1 MKRFVAIV
9 VLLGFFLTAFA
20 VGGEEAQQPE
30 KRDSLQSV
38 FLYTEG
44 LKALRIHQDTA
55 RGRELLEL
63 ALQQDSSYAPAYFAL
78 VTNNLSRNA
87 EEALKN
93 AEKAYRQ
100 DTANLWYHRAYG
112 QALLMNE
119 RYTEALP
126 IYRSLNERDPKDL
139 DFYRILAALYEQNQQ
154 PYSAIATLDSAEVR
168 MGRHPYLSKMKRH
181 LLIQT
186 KQTDRALE
194 EAKTMVKDMPYEA
207 EHHVVLAE
215 LYGVNGD
222 DSLARQE
229 YNEAMKIDSTN
240 LETLMSMS
248 DFFNGR
254 RDYRSML
261 WVTRKMFQL
270 EEFPLEQ
277 KVRRFELFTSD
288 IDFYRNN
295 YFQLHDLASLLT
307 IYYPTDKRVVK
318 LYADHLIASGQLE
331 EALKHYKTHL
341 QDRPAVEDYYLT
353 VIDIESYL
361 ERPDSVK
368 KYVNE
373 ALTLF
378 PDKIEL
384 HLAEGNVRY
393 RMGNLIGAVMSY
405 KKALKFADTDSLRSQ
420 IWGQIGDVHHAYG
433 EASGWLLKRMYQKDC
448 YKAYKKALKYNP
460 DNILVLNNW
469 AYFLSLD
476 GKRLDEALRMA
487 ERANELSPRNPTYM
501 DTQAWILFKL
511 DHLEEARQLM
521 RQAVALDG
529 QQSKELLLHYGDI
542 LHALG
547 EQFMA
552 ETYWKKA
559 LDKGYDK
566 AVIEERMKQPKIE
579 KKRPETQQKE

>member
-9 VLLGFFLTAFA
+9 ALLGFFLTAFA
-20 VGGEEAQQPE
+20 VGGVGAQRPEEG
-30 KRDSLQSV
+30 DSLRSV

-44 LKALRIHQDTA
+44 IKALRIHRDTA
-55 RGRELLEL
+55 RGRALLEQVV
-63 ALQQDSSYAPAYFAL
+63 QQDSSYAPAYFAL
-78 VTNNLSRNA
+78 ITNNLSRTPQEARTWA
-87 EEALKN
+87 E
-93 AEKAYRQ
+93 
-100 DTANLWYHRAYG
+100 RAYAADSTNPWYVRTYG
-112 QALLMNE
+112 QTLLMNE
-119 RYTEALP
+119 AYEEALP
-126 IYRSLNERDPKDL
+126 LYRKLNEQDPKDL
-139 DFYRILAALYEQNQQ
+139 DVYRILAALYEQNKQ

-186 KQTDRALE
+186 KQTDRALQEAQTLAE
-194 EAKTMVKDMPYEA
+194 EMPYEA

-215 LYGVNGD
+215 LYGVQGK
-222 DSLARQE
+222 DSLARRS
-229 YNEAMKIDSTN
+229 YDTALKIDSTN

-248 DFFNGR
+248 DYFNAR
-254 RDYRSML
+254 QDFRSRL
-261 WVTRKMFQL
+261 WVTRKLFL
-270 EEFPLEQ
+270 SEEMPLEQ
-277 KVRRFELFTSD
+277 KIRRFELFTSE
-288 IDFYRNN
+288 IDFYRAN
-295 YFQLHDLASLLT
+295 YFQLHDLASLLA
-307 IYYPTDKRVVK
+307 IRYPTDKRVVE
-318 LYADHLIASGQLE
+318 LYANHLIASGQLE
-331 EALKHYKTHL
+331 EALKHYKNHL
-341 QDRPAVEDYYLT
+341 SDRPAVSEYYLT

-384 HLAEGNVRY
+384 HLAEGNVKY
-393 RMGNLIGAVMSY
+393 RMDNFIGAVSSY
-405 KKALKFADTDSLRSQ
+405 KKALQFADTDSLRSQ
-420 IWGQIGDVHHAYG
+420 IWGQIGDVYHAQE
-433 EASGWLLKRMYQKDC
+433 EASGFLLKKMYRRDC

-460 DNILVLNNW
+460 DNVLVLNNW
-469 AYFLSLD
+469 AYFLSLE
-476 GKRLDEALRMA
+476 GKQLEQALKMA
-487 ERANELSPRNPTYM
+487 ERVTELTDRNPTYM

-511 DHLEEARQLM
+511 GRLEEARQLM

-529 QQSKELLLHYGDI
+529 QKSRELLLHYGDI

-566 AVIEERMKQPKIE
+566 AVIEERMKRPKVE
-579 KKRPETQQKE
+579 KKSEQK

>member
-20 VGGEEAQQPE
+20 VGGEGAQQPE

-63 ALQQDSSYAPAYFAL
+63 ALQQDSSYAPAYFTL

-119 RYTEALP
+119 RYAEALP

-186 KQTDRALE
+186 KQTDRAME
-194 EAKTMVKDMPYEA
+194 EAKAMVKDMPYEA

-331 EALKHYKTHL
+331 EALMHYKTHL

-405 KKALKFADTDSLRSQ
+405 HKALKYADNDTLRSQ
-420 IWGQIGDVHHAYG
+420 IWGQIGDVYHAYG
-433 EASGWLLKRMYQKDC
+433 ESSGILIGKLYQRDC
-448 YKAYKKALKYNP
+448 YRAYKKALKYNP
-460 DNILVLNNW
+460 DNVLVLNNW
-469 AYFLSLD
+469 AYFLSVE
-476 GKRLDEALRMA
+476 GKQLERALQMA

-511 DHLEEARQLM
+511 DRLEEARQLM

-566 AVIEERMKQPKIE
+566 AVIEERMKQPKVE